1 MVWILFNSTFIF
13 YYISFKITSLKIHI
27 TFLIVFLST
36 TSFGQKTY
44 PTRDF
49 RNPLDIPTVL
59 AGTFGELRGNHF
71 HAGIDIKTQR
81 KEGLKVYA
89 VADGY
94 VSRIKVALWGYG
106 KVIYV
111 NHPNGYTS
119 VYAHLSKFGNGI
131 EEYVKS
137 IQYKKESYETGNI
150 FPNKDQIPV
159 KKGQVIAFTGSTGGF
174 VAPHLHYEVRDTKTE
189 KIINPFL
196 FGLKVKDT
204 IAPRIKGL
212 FAYPLTDSS
221 RVNKNTHKSLL
232 AFKKVKEHTYTTNR
246 ITAKGPIGF
255 GINVYDQLNGAY
267 NKNGVYSIEM
277 KVNGHKVYHH
287 NLETF
292 SFKESKYIN
301 LLIDYTNFSK
311 YKKRFQKTHK
321 VKGNE
326 LKFYKALLNNGVINV
341 KTGFNYTVEIIASDY
356 AGNTTTL
363 RIPIKGVKSNPVFK
377 QAKDTTNYKI
387 TAGKFHKWSKKGIT
401 IAFPKNTFYNDQ
413 FLKFEVK
420 DGVAKIHQPTIPLNK
435 SYTLT
440 FDVSKYTEKEK
451 NQLYIANINNKKY
464 PSHQNTRKKKDKF
477 YTTTKTLGNYTLKTD
492 YQQPTIYLHNF
503 KDNKWISKHSKIIV
517 KISDKGTGIK
527 SYRATLDGEWILM
540 EYDLKKKQI
549 VYQFNDKKLIGAK
562 HQLKIEVED
571 NVGNTNTLNATFYK
585 KQ

>member
-1 MVWILFNSTFIF
+1 MKLLLTFF
-13 YYISFKITSLKIHI
+13 
-27 TFLIVFLST
+27 IVLLST
-36 TSFGQKTY
+36 PFFGQKKY
-44 PTRDF
+44 PTKDF
-49 RNPLDIPTVL
+49 RNPLDIPIVL
-59 AGTFGELRGNHF
+59 AGTFGELRSNHF

-81 KEGLKVYA
+81 KEGLNVYA
-89 VADGY
+89 AADGY

-106 KVIYV
+106 KVIYI

-131 EEYVKS
+131 EEYVKK
-137 IQYKKESYETGNI
+137 IQYKKENYETGNI
-150 FPNKDQIPV
+150 FPKKGEIQV

-174 VAPHLHYEVRDTKTE
+174 VAPHLHYEIRDTKTE

-196 FGLKVKDT
+196 FGFKVKDT
-204 IAPRIKGL
+204 IAPKIKGL
-212 FAYPLTDSS
+212 FVYPLTDSS
-221 RVNKNTHKSLL
+221 RVNQNINKSLL
-232 AFKKVKEHTYTTNR
+232 AFKKVKEGLYTTNR

-287 NLETF
+287 HLETF

-301 LLIDYTNFSK
+301 LLIDYPNFSK
-311 YKKRFQKTHK
+311 YKKRYQKTHR
-321 VKGNE
+321 VKENK
-326 LKFYKALLNNGVINV
+326 LKIYKSLLNDGIINI
-341 KTGFNYTVEIIASDY
+341 KDGYNYNVEIIVSDFV
-356 AGNTTTL
+356 GNTSTL
-363 RIPIKGVKSNPVFK
+363 KIPVKGVQSNAIFR
-377 QAKDTTNYKI
+377 QEKDTTNYKV
-387 TAGKFHKWSKKGIT
+387 TTNKFHKWSKKGIT
-401 IAFPKNTFYNDQ
+401 IAFPKNTFYNDT
-413 FLKFEVK
+413 FINFEVK
-420 DGVAKIHQPTIPLNK
+420 EGVVKVHEPTIPLNK

-451 NQLYIANINNKKY
+451 SQLYIANITNKKY

-477 YTTTKTLGNYTLKTD
+477 YTTTKTLGKYTLLSDNQK
-492 YQQPTIYLHNF
+492 PIIYLKNI
-503 KDNKWISKHSKIIV
+503 KNNQWITKHSKIVV

-527 SYRATLDGEWILM
+527 SYRATLDGAWILM

-549 VYQFNDKKLIGAK
+549 VYQFKDKKLVGAK

>member
-1 MVWILFNSTFIF
+1 MKLLFTLF
-13 YYISFKITSLKIHI
+13 I
-27 TFLIVFLST
+27 TFLSASF
-36 TSFGQKTY
+36 FGQKKY
-44 PTRDF
+44 PTKDF

-59 AGTFGELRGNHF
+59 AGTFGELRTNHF

-81 KEGLKVYA
+81 KEGLNVYA
-89 VADGY
+89 VGDGY

-111 NHPNGYTS
+111 DHPNGYTS

-131 EEYVKS
+131 EAYVKKR
-137 IQYKKESYETGNI
+137 QYKKENYETGNI
-150 FPNKDQIPV
+150 FPKKGEIPV

-174 VAPHLHYEVRDTKTE
+174 VAPHLHYEIRDTKTE

-196 FGLKVKDT
+196 FGIKVKDT
-204 IAPRIKGL
+204 IAPKIKGL
-212 FAYPLTDSS
+212 LVYTLTDSS
-221 RVNKNTHKSLL
+221 RVNQKTNKSLL
-232 AFKKVKEHTYTTNR
+232 SFKKIKEHVYTTNR
-246 ITAKGPIGF
+246 ITAKGAIGF

-292 SFKESKYIN
+292 SFKESKYLN
-301 LLIDYTNFSK
+301 LLIDYNHYST

-321 VKGNE
+321 VKRNQ
-326 LKFYKALLNNGVINV
+326 LKIYKNLLNNGVINV
-341 KTGFNYTVEIIASDY
+341 KTGFNYTVEIIVSDF
-356 AGNTTTL
+356 AGNTSTL
-363 RIPIKGVKSNPVFK
+363 RIPIKGVLSNAIFK
-377 QAKDTTNYKI
+377 QEKDTTAYKI
-387 TAGKFHKWSKKGIT
+387 SRDKFHKWSKKGIT
-401 IAFPKNTFYNDQ
+401 IAFPKNTFYNDLYLDFDVQ
-413 FLKFEVK
+413 DSIV
-420 DGVAKIHQPTIPLNK
+420 KIHEPTVPLNK

-451 NQLYIANINNKKY
+451 SQLYIANINNKKY
-464 PSHQNTRKKKDKF
+464 PSYQNTRKKKDKF
-477 YTTTKTLGNYTLKTD
+477 YTTTKTLGKYTLATD
-492 YQQPTIYLHNF
+492 NQKPVIYLKNF
-503 KDNKWISKHSKIIV
+503 KNESWITKHDKIII

-527 SYRATLDGEWILM
+527 SYRATLDGDWILM

-549 VYQFNDKKLIGAK
+549 VYQFKDKELIGAK

-571 NVGNTNTLNATFYK
+571 HVGNTNILNATFYK

>member
-1 MVWILFNSTFIF
+1 MKALLT
-13 YYISFKITSLKIHI
+13 LLI
-27 TFLIVFLST
+27 TFLSLS
-36 TSFGQKTY
+36 SFGQKKY
-44 PTRDF
+44 PTTDF
-49 RNPLDIPTVL
+49 RNPLDIPIVL

-81 KEGLKVYA
+81 KEGLNVYA

-119 VYAHLSKFGNGI
+119 VYAHLSNFEKGI
-131 EEYVKS
+131 EAYVKK

-150 FPNKDQIPV
+150 FP
-159 KKGQVIAFTGSTGGF
+159 KKGEIQIKKGEIIAFTGSTGGF
-174 VAPHLHYEVRDTKTE
+174 VAPHLHYEIRDTETE

-196 FGLKVKDT
+196 FGIKVKDT
-204 IAPRIKGL
+204 IAPKIKGV
-212 FAYPLTDSS
+212 FAYALTDSS
-221 RVNKNTHKSLL
+221 RINQNTNKSLL
-232 AFKKVKEHTYTTNR
+232 AFKKIKEHLYTTNR

-287 NLETF
+287 TLETF

-301 LLIDYTNFSK
+301 LLIDYPNYSK

-326 LKFYKALLNNGVINV
+326 LKIYKNLINNGVVNI
-341 KTGFNYTVEIIASDY
+341 KPEFNYTVEIIVSDFV
-356 AGNTTTL
+356 GNTSTIK
-363 RIPIKGVKSNPVFK
+363 IPVKGVQSNALFK
-377 QAKDTTNYKI
+377 QEKDTTAYKVTI
-387 TAGKFHKWSKKGIT
+387 SDFHKWSKKGIT
-401 IAFPKNTFYNDQ
+401 IAFPKNTFYNDL
-413 FLKFEVK
+413 FLDFEVK
-420 DGVAKIHQPTIPLNK
+420 DGIAKIHEPVIPLNK

-451 NQLYIANINNKKY
+451 SQLYIANINNKRY
-464 PSHQNTRKKKDKF
+464 PSYQNTRKKTDKF
-477 YTTTKTLGNYTLKTD
+477 YTTAKTLGKYTLLTD
-492 YQQPTIYLHNF
+492 DTKPVLYLKNF
-503 KDNKWISKHSKIIV
+503 KSGKWITKHNKIIV

-527 SYRATLDGEWILM
+527 SYRATLDGNWILM
-540 EYDLKKKQI
+540 EYNLKKKQI
-549 VYQFNDKKLIGAK
+549 VYQFKDKKLVGAK

>member
-1 MVWILFNSTFIF
+1 MKALLT
-13 YYISFKITSLKIHI
+13 LLI
-27 TFLIVFLST
+27 TFLSLS
-36 TSFGQKTY
+36 SFGQKKY
-44 PTRDF
+44 PTTDF
-49 RNPLDIPTVL
+49 RNPLDIPIVL

-81 KEGLKVYA
+81 KEGLNVYA

-119 VYAHLSKFGNGI
+119 VYAHLSKFEKGI
-131 EEYVKS
+131 EAYVKK

-150 FPNKDQIPV
+150 FP
-159 KKGQVIAFTGSTGGF
+159 KKGEIQIKKGEIIAFTGSTGGF
-174 VAPHLHYEVRDTKTE
+174 VAPHLHYEIRDTETE

-196 FGLKVKDT
+196 FGIKVKDT
-204 IAPRIKGL
+204 IAPKIKGV
-212 FAYPLTDSS
+212 FAYALTDSS
-221 RVNKNTHKSLL
+221 RINQNTNKSLL
-232 AFKKVKEHTYTTNR
+232 AFKKIKEHLYTTNR

-287 NLETF
+287 TLETF

-301 LLIDYTNFSK
+301 LLIDYPNYSK

-326 LKFYKALLNNGVINV
+326 LKIYKNLINNGVVNI
-341 KTGFNYTVEIIASDY
+341 KPEFNYTVEIIVSDFV
-356 AGNTTTL
+356 GNTSTIK
-363 RIPIKGVKSNPVFK
+363 IPVKGVQSNALFK
-377 QAKDTTNYKI
+377 QEKDTTAYKVTI
-387 TAGKFHKWSKKGIT
+387 SDFHKWSKKGIT
-401 IAFPKNTFYNDQ
+401 IAFPKNTFYNDL
-413 FLKFEVK
+413 FLDFEVK
-420 DGVAKIHQPTIPLNK
+420 DGIAKIHEPVIPLNK

-451 NQLYIANINNKKY
+451 SQLYIANINNKRY
-464 PSHQNTRKKKDKF
+464 PSYQNTRKKTDKF
-477 YTTTKTLGNYTLKTD
+477 YTTAKTLGKYTLLTD
-492 YQQPTIYLHNF
+492 DTKPVLYLKNF
-503 KDNKWISKHSKIIV
+503 KSGKWITKHNKIIV

-527 SYRATLDGEWILM
+527 SYRATLDGNWILM
-540 EYDLKKKQI
+540 EYNLKKKQI
-549 VYQFNDKKLIGAK
+549 VYQFKDKKLVGAK